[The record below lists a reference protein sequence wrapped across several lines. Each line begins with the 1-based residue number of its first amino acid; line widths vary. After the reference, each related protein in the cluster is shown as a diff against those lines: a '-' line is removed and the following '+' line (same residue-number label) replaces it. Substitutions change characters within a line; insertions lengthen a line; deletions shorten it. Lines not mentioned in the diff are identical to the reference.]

1 MEDVLQVQR
10 TVISQEQRLK
20 MSPQMYQSIQLMALP
35 IHDLKQKIAE
45 EVERNPAL
53 EEVESSKTASLDEVP
68 PKKSEDYDPFENS
81 SDPGYVKTY
90 DSGEDTKRKFL
101 EGAVSRGESLQ
112 DHLLWQLHM
121 SILTEEENHVGEL
134 LISNLDSNG
143 FHMEPPRAL
152 VKKDEYETL
161 EKMIL
166 LIQEFDPLGVC
177 VADHRESLLIQSHLR
192 EDMPPEVD
200 QVLTE
205 FMELLEKEK
214 YNEIIRQLKISRER
228 WDLIMDFLKS
238 LDPYPGSIYSQSSY
252 NYVIPDLIVRKKEGE
267 FVIILN
273 DEEIP
278 VLRIN
283 SFFEDIQGGDTA
295 AEDKK
300 VKQFVSGRVKDARW
314 FIGSINQ
321 RNATLLKTATAILE
335 FQRDFFRRGPKY
347 LNPLTL
353 KDVAV
358 EIGVHEATVSR
369 ITTNKYVQT
378 EWGIYELKYFFTNS
392 ISGAGSGGS
401 KFSKEGVKE
410 VIREIIEESGD
421 EKKLSDQK
429 ISDLLSKKG
438 INIARRT
445 VAKYRKELSL
455 GSSFKR

>member
-1 MEDVLQVQR
+1 LQVQR

-35 IHDLKQKIAE
+35 IQDLKQKIAE

-53 EEVESSKTASLDEVP
+53 EEVESLKTASLDDIP
-68 PKKSEDYDPFENS
+68 PKKTEDYDPFENS
-81 SDPGYVKTY
+81 SDPGYERAADT
-90 DSGEDTKRKFL
+90 GEDTKRKFL

-121 SILTEEENHVGEL
+121 SILTEEETRVGEL
-134 LISNLDSNG
+134 LISNLDGNG
-143 FHMEPPRAL
+143 FHMEPPRSL
-152 VKKDEYETL
+152 VKKEEYEIL
-161 EKMIL
+161 DKMIL

-177 VADHRESLLIQSHLR
+177 AADHRESLLIQSHLR

-228 WDLIMDFLKS
+228 WDQIMDFLKS

-283 SFFEDIQGGDTA
+283 SFFEDIQEGGAA

-335 FQRDFFRRGPKY
+335 FQRDFFRKGPKY

-378 EWGIYELKYFFTNS
+378 EWGIYELKHFFTNS

-410 VIREIIEESGD
+410 IIREIIEESGD
-421 EKKLSDQK
+421 ERKLSDQK

>member
-1 MEDVLQVQR
+1 M
-10 TVISQEQRLK
+10 
-20 MSPQMYQSIQLMALP
+20 
-35 IHDLKQKIAE
+35 
-45 EVERNPAL
+45 
-53 EEVESSKTASLDEVP
+53 
-68 PKKSEDYDPFENS
+68 
-81 SDPGYVKTY
+81 
-90 DSGEDTKRKFL
+90 
-101 EGAVSRGESLQ
+101 
-112 DHLLWQLHM
+112 
-121 SILTEEENHVGEL
+121 GEL
-134 LISNLDSNG
+134 LISNLDNNG
-143 FHMEPPRAL
+143 FHMEPPHSL
-152 VKKDEYETL
+152 VKKEEYEIL
-161 EKMIL
+161 DKMIRF
-166 LIQEFDPLGVC
+166 IQEFDPLGVC
-177 VADHRESLLIQSHLR
+177 AADHRESLLIQSHLR
-192 EDMPPEVD
+192 EDMPEEVD

-228 WDLIMDFLKS
+228 WDQIMEFLKS

-283 SFFEDIQGGDTA
+283 SFFEDIQEGGAA

-321 RNATLLKTATAILE
+321 RNATLLKTAAAILE

-378 EWGIYELKYFFTNS
+378 EWGIYELKHFFTNS

-410 VIREIIEESGD
+410 IIREIIEESGD

>member
-1 MEDVLQVQR
+1 LQVQR

-35 IHDLKQKIAE
+35 IQDLRQKIAE
-45 EVERNPAL
+45 EVEKNPAL
-53 EEVESSKTASLDEVP
+53 EEVDSLKPATLDEMP
-68 PKKSEDYDPFENS
+68 SKKSDDYDPFENS
-81 SDPGYVKTY
+81 SDPGYQRVPNT
-90 DSGEDTKRKFL
+90 GEDTKRKFL
-101 EGAVSRGESLQ
+101 EGTIFRSESLQ

-121 SILTEEENHVGEL
+121 TVLSEEENRIGEL
-134 LISNLDSNG
+134 LISNLDGNG
-143 FHMEPPRAL
+143 FHMDSPDTL
-152 VKKDEYETL
+152 VREGERSLL
-161 EKMIL
+161 EKMIH
-166 LIQEFDPLGVC
+166 LIQDFDPLGVC
-177 VADHRESLLIQSHLR
+177 AADHRESLLIQAHLR
-192 EDMPPEVD
+192 EDMPEEVD
-200 QVLTE
+200 TVLTDL
-205 FMELLEKEK
+205 MELLEKEK

-228 WDLIMDFLKS
+228 WDEIMDFLKS

-267 FVIILN
+267 FVIVLN

-283 SFFEDIQGGDTA
+283 SFFEDIQEGGGV
-295 AEDKK
+295 EDKK
-300 VKQFVSGRVKDARW
+300 VKQFVNGRVRDARW

-321 RNATLLKTATAILE
+321 RNMTLLKTATAILE

-353 KDVAV
+353 KDVAG

-378 EWGIYELKYFFTNS
+378 EWGIYELKHFFTNS

-401 KFSKEGVKE
+401 RFSKEGVKE
-410 VIREIIEESGD
+410 VVREIIAESTD

-429 ISDLLSKKG
+429 ISEILSKKG

-445 VAKYRKELSL
+445 VAKYRKELAL

>member
-1 MEDVLQVQR
+1 MQSQR

-35 IHDLKQKIAE
+35 IQDLRLKIAE
-45 EVERNPAL
+45 EIDKNPAL
-53 EEVESSKTASLDEVP
+53 EQLEMERTASLDEVP
-68 PKKSEDYDPFENS
+68 EKKSEDFDPFENS
-81 SDPGYVKTY
+81 SDPGYTTQ
-90 DSGEDTKRKFL
+90 SGGSSGGEDTKRKFL
-101 EGAVSRGESLQ
+101 EGTISRGESLQ

-121 SILTEEENHVGEL
+121 TYLTERELEIGEL
-134 LISNLDSNG
+134 IISNLDGNG
-143 FHMEPPRAL
+143 FHIGPPSVL
-152 VKKDEYETL
+152 VREDESEIL
-161 EKMIL
+161 EKMIVQ
-166 LIQEFDPLGVC
+166 IQGFDPLGIC
-177 VADHRESLLIQSHLR
+177 VADHRDSLLLQAQFR
-192 EDMPPEVD
+192 EDMPEELET
-200 QVLTE
+200 VLTDL
-205 FMELLEKEK
+205 MELLEKEK

-228 WDLIMDFLKS
+228 WEEIMYFLKS
-238 LDPYPGSIYSQSSY
+238 LDPYPGSFYSESSY
-252 NYVIPDLIVRKKEGE
+252 NYVIPDLIVRRKEGE
-267 FVIILN
+267 FVIVLN

-283 SFFEDIQGGDTA
+283 SFFEDIQEGEA
-295 AEDKK
+295 AAKDKK
-300 VKQFVSGRVKDARW
+300 VKQFVNGRVRDARW

-321 RNATLLKTATAILE
+321 RNMTLLKTATAILE
-335 FQRDFFRRGPKY
+335 FQREFFRRGPKY
-347 LNPLTL
+347 LKPLTL
-353 KDVAV
+353 KDVAG

-378 EWGIYELKYFFTNS
+378 EWGIYELKHFFSNS

-410 VIREIIEESGD
+410 VIREIIAESSS

-445 VAKYRKELSL
+445 VAKYRNELAL

>member
-1 MEDVLQVQR
+1 
-10 TVISQEQRLK
+10 

-35 IHDLKQKIAE
+35 IQDLRLRIAE
-45 EVERNPAL
+45 EIDKNPAL
-53 EEVESSKTASLDEVP
+53 EQIELERTASLDDVP
-68 PKKSEDYDPFENS
+68 DKKAEDYDPFENS
-81 SDPGYVKTY
+81 SDPGYIGRSADT
-90 DSGEDTKRKFL
+90 GEDTKRKFL

-121 SILTEEENHVGEL
+121 TYLTERELEIGEL

-143 FHMEPPRAL
+143 FHLDSPYSL
-152 VKKDEYETL
+152 VSEGERETL
-161 EKMIL
+161 EKMIRQ
-166 LIQEFDPLGVC
+166 IQGFDPIGIC
-177 VADHRESLLIQSHLR
+177 VADHRESLLLQAQLR
-192 EDMPPEVD
+192 EDMPEELET
-200 QVLTE
+200 VLTDL
-205 FMELLEKEK
+205 MELLEKEK
-214 YNEIIRQLKISRER
+214 YNEIIRRLKISRER
-228 WDLIMDFLKS
+228 WDSIMDFLKS
-238 LDPYPGSIYSQSSY
+238 LDPYPGSVYSEASY
-252 NYVIPDLIVRKKEGE
+252 NYVIPDLIVRKKDGE
-267 FVIILN
+267 FVIVLN

-283 SFFEDIQGGDTA
+283 SFFEEIQEGETA
-295 AEDKK
+295 AEDRK
-300 VKQFVSGRVKDARW
+300 VKQFVNGRVRDARW

-321 RNATLLKTATAILE
+321 RNMTLLKTATAILE

-353 KDVAV
+353 KDVAA

-378 EWGIYELKYFFTNS
+378 EWGIYELKHFFSNS

-410 VIREIIEESGD
+410 VIREIIEESAG

-445 VAKYRKELSL
+445 VAKYRKELDIN
-455 GSSFKR
+455 SSFKR